1 MDMDGNNVQSIA
13 DDESKTVVS
22 ANIWNILIKRYDVG
36 LSLGIGIGIELV
48 SVQNIRFGLDL
59 N

>member
-13 DDESKTVVS
+13 DDESKTVS
-22 ANIWNILIKRYDVG
+22 TNIWNILIKIYDVG

>member
-13 DDESKTVVS
+13 DDESKTVS